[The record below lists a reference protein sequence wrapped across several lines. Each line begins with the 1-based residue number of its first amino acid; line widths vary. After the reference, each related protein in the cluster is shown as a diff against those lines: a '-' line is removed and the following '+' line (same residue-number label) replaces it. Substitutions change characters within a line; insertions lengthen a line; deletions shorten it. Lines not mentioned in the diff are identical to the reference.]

1 VFLDESGF
9 LLVPNLKRTWA
20 PRGKT
25 PVHYHLYRQDK
36 VSAITALSLSP
47 KRRRATLSIRLWTRN
62 ITGPMV
68 AAFLRQLFRHLR
80 GPVLVLWDRGTIH
93 RHHEVNRLWG
103 STPRAHR
110 EFFPAYAPEL
120 NPAEFVWA
128 QSDSALAN
136 GAPDTLKVLHHRLY
150 QTANRLRRSQK
161 LLWACL
167 FASDLPWTR

>member
-1 VFLDESGF
+1 
-9 LLVPNLKRTWA
+9 
-20 PRGKT
+20 
-25 PVHYHLYRQDK
+25 

-47 KRRRATLSIRLWTRN
+47 KRRRATLYIRFWTRN

-68 AAFLRQLFRHLR
+68 VAFLREIFRHLR
-80 GPVLVLWDRGTIH
+80 GPVEMLWDRGTIH
-93 RHHEVNRLWG
+93 RHHEVQRFWLN
-103 STPRAHR
+103 TPRAHR

-136 GAPDTLKVLHHRLY
+136 GAPATLKVLHQRCY
-150 QTANRLRRSQK
+150 QTATRIRKSQK

-167 FASDLPWTR
+167 FASDLPWKR